1 MDVFWVGGC
10 LGYVL
15 CHHHA
20 IPASSPLFDGG
31 GGSSFHGPPPPR
43 MRCRSTRRGTRTQTP
58 IPHTRRLTCSTTP
71 PHCSWGGGGR
81 RGLHSLS
88 STPLEVRST
97 NERTNATA
105 HRCRSQ
111 IDAAIFGGTAL
122 SPEPTSRDPFLSLPP
137 LLDRCPGPA
146 FTAHPS
152 FLPRRHRHTPSSG
165 HLRGDRCRPPTV
177 PQGSYFACCVR
188 VYMLDASRG
197 LRDPTIWRA
206 ERCLDPS
213 HRSLLWWCSRR
224 PIRDGTASS
233 GVDPKQQRAILTEL
247 VNKPA
252 FTKQAKG
259 GRRMC
264 PHNVGNHRQD
274 GSQTG
279 SAKPLIRVLM

>member
-1 MDVFWVGGC
+1 M
-10 LGYVL
+10 
-15 CHHHA
+15 
-20 IPASSPLFDGG
+20 PPSSAARQDLP
-31 GGSSFHGPPPPR
+31 SQHP
-43 MRCRSTRRGTRTQTP
+43 GTP
-58 IPHTRRLTCSTTP
+58 
-71 PHCSWGGGGR
+71 
-81 RGLHSLS
+81 SLS
-88 STPLEVRST
+88 
-97 NERTNATA
+97 
-105 HRCRSQ
+105 
-111 IDAAIFGGTAL
+111 
-122 SPEPTSRDPFLSLPP
+122 LSLPAVGP
-137 LLDRCPGPA
+137 LPGTCFCRPP
-146 FTAHPS
+146 FP
-152 FLPRRHRHTPSSG
+152 PRRHRHTHPSA
-165 HLRGDRCRPPTV
+165 HLRGDRCHPPTV
-177 PQGSYFACCVR
+177 PRGCYFACCVR